1 MLSINVNDVI
11 TVLQSC
17 KPQII
22 ALVVCLL
29 LAIVVTVACL
39 KVKKPLRKLVR
50 KEAWIAFLVAVVVIV
65 NIIICG
71 PMNTMVALATG
82 AGSISDES
90 IEQSEELCTDI
101 AEEGMVL
108 LKNEGDV
115 LPLENGKNIN
125 VFGWSSTNPLYGGTG
140 SGSMSAEYKTVT
152 VLDSLRD
159 AGFNVNEDLVNFYTE
174 YSDVRPTVGMFGQDW
189 TVKEPSMDDY
199 DAAGIFESAKEF
211 SDTAVVV
218 IARSGGEGA
227 DLPRSIS
234 SDDTFTEGGGFGST
248 GVRYSEN
255 ADDID
260 ASKHYLEL
268 SNRETQMLE
277 RVAADYANVV
287 VVINSANTMEL
298 GFLDEYDSIKAAIW
312 TAGPGQTGFTALG
325 EILAGTVN
333 PSGKTVD
340 TFVKDLTATP
350 NYNNF
355 GNFFYDNMDEHAYI
369 SVNFMTGAEE
379 KAIPSFV
386 NYVEGIYVGYKFYET
401 AYAEAEAGNMEFD
414 YDAMVQYPFG
424 YGLSY
429 TTFTQEMGEITETDG
444 VISFDVTVT
453 NTGDVA
459 GKDVVEVYYNPP
471 YTNGGIEKSAVNLVA
486 FDKTEILEPG
496 ASETVIVSFKAEDM
510 ASYDEDGK
518 GCYVLEAGD
527 YAISINADS
536 HTVIDFKNYTV
547 ASDVVY
553 DESNP
558 RSTDDVAA
566 TNEFDG
572 IEGDAIYLSREDG
585 FANYA
590 EATAAP
596 ASYSMAA
603 EDKANFIN
611 NANYNPEDYNNADDV
626 MPTTGANNGL
636 TLTDM
641 RGLAYDDEKWD
652 ALLDQLTVADM
663 DTLIA
668 YGGYSTS
675 AISSVGKPQTTDCD
689 GPASINNNFTGK
701 ASIGFPAAT
710 MIAATWNVDLAN
722 AFGQAIGKM
731 ADEMDVSGWYAPAM
745 NIHRSAFAGRNFEY
759 YSEDGLMSGKMAA
772 SAVAGA
778 EEYGVYSYMK
788 HFALNDQET
797 NRCGMLCTWSNE
809 QAIREIY
816 LKPFE
821 LAVKEG
827 GADAVM
833 SSFNYVGTTW
843 AGAFYPLQTAV
854 LRGEWG
860 FRGFVLTDYYGV
872 YGYMDADQ
880 AIRGGTDMCLAPMD
894 TETNHLTDQTSATSI
909 LAARNSAHNVLYT
922 VANSR
927 ACAAEQGGIENWQ
940 LILIVVDVIGIALVA
955 LLEVL
960 SIKKYK
966 KDLAAQPVAA
976 AGKETPKAG
985 TQ

>member
-1 MLSINVNDVI
+1 MLSININDVI
-11 TVLQSC
+11 TVINSC
-17 KPQII
+17 KPQLI
-22 ALVVCLL
+22 ALAVCLI
-29 LAIVVTVACL
+29 LAIVVTAACM
-39 KVKKPLRKLVR
+39 KMPKAQRKLVR
-50 KEAWIAFLVAVVVIV
+50 KEAWIAFLLAVVVIV
-65 NIIICG
+65 NVIICG
-71 PMNTMVALATG
+71 PMNTMIALATG
-82 AGSISDES
+82 AGSISEES
-90 IEQSEELCTDI
+90 IAQSEELCTDI

-108 LKNEGDV
+108 LKNEANV
-115 LPLENGKNIN
+115 LPLESGKSIN

-140 SGSMSAEYKTVT
+140 SGSMSAEYETVT
-152 VLDSLRD
+152 ILDSLRE
-159 AGFNVNEDLVNFYTE
+159 AGFSVNEDLVNFYTE
-174 YSDVRPTVGMFGQDW
+174 YSAARPTVGMFGQDW
-189 TVKEPSMDDY
+189 TVREPSMDDY
-199 DAAGIFESAKEF
+199 NEAGIFESAKEF

-227 DLPRSIS
+227 DLPTSIS
-234 SDDTFTEGGGFGST
+234 SEDTFTEGGGFGST

-268 SNRETQMLE
+268 SNREVQMLE
-277 RVAADYANVV
+277 RVTADYANVV

-355 GNFFYDNMDEHAYI
+355 GSFFYDNMEEHAYT
-369 SVNFMTGAEE
+369 SVNFMTGTEE
-379 KAIPSFV
+379 ITIPSFV

-401 AYAEAEAGNMEFD
+401 AYAEAVAGNMEFD

-429 TTFTQEMGEITETDG
+429 TTFTQEMGEITEADG

-496 ASETVIVSFKAEDM
+496 ASETVTVSFSAEDM

-527 YAISINADS
+527 YQISINTDA
-536 HTVIDFKNYTV
+536 HTVIDAKSYKV

-558 RSTDDVAA
+558 RFTDEVAA

-572 IEGDAIYLSREDG
+572 VEGDAIYLSRADG

-596 ASYSMAA
+596 ASYSMSE

-626 MPTTGANNGL
+626 MPTTGAKNGL
-636 TLTDM
+636 TLADM
-641 RGLAYDDEKWD
+641 RGLEYDDEKWES
-652 ALLDQLTVADM
+652 LLDQLTVADM

-675 AISSVGKPQTTDCD
+675 AVSSVGKPQTTDCD

-710 MIAATWNVDLAN
+710 MIAATWNVELAD

-772 SAVAGA
+772 AAVAGA
-778 EEYGVYSYMK
+778 EKYGVYSYMK

-860 FRGFVLTDYYGV
+860 FDGFVLTDYYGV

-909 LAARNSAHNVLYT
+909 IAARNSAHNILYT

-927 ACAAEQGGIENWQ
+927 ACASEQSGLENWQ
-940 LILIVVDVIGIALVA
+940 ILLIVIDLIGAALIIF
-955 LLEVL
+955 LEIRAV
-960 SIKKYK
+960 KRYK
-966 KDLAAQPVAA
+966 KDGADSIQVEA
-976 AGKETPKAG
+976 PKAG
-985 TQ
+985 VQ